1 MAFAIVAQKRTT
13 DGRKTREQGLLPGV
27 VYGQGIQPISIAVPY
42 SVFDKLYNQ
51 AGEASLIDFS
61 VQGEDG
67 KPVKVLIQDVQRD
80 PVKGKMIH
88 VDLRQI
94 DMTIEMTAT
103 VELSFVGQSLAEK
116 ELGGT
121 LMKTLNTIAVR
132 CLPQD
137 LVNEVEVDLSVL
149 KTFDDV
155 IHISDLKLPAG
166 VVCSDNVDTV
176 VAKVSAPITEEQFKA
191 MEEQGPGTVEEV
203 KVESEEKKK
212 EKEAEAAA
220 AAEKA
225 E

>member
-1 MAFAIVAQKRTT
+1 MAFAIVAQKRTAN
-13 DGRKTREQGLLPGV
+13 GRKTREQGFLPGV
-27 VYGQGIQPISIAVPY
+27 VYGQGTESVSIAVPY
-42 SVFDKLYNQ
+42 SLFDKLYNQ
-51 AGEASLIDFS
+51 AGEASLIDFTFE
-61 VQGEDG
+61 GENG
-67 KPVKVLIQDVQRD
+67 KPVKVLIQDVQYD

-94 DMTIEMTAT
+94 NMNEEMTAT

-149 KTFDDV
+149 KTFNDV

-166 VVCSDNVDTV
+166 VVCSDNADTV
-176 VAKVSAPITEEQFKA
+176 VAKVSAPISEEEFKA
-191 MEEQGPGTVEEV
+191 MEEQGPGSIEEI

-212 EKEAEAAA
+212 EAEAAA
-220 AAEKA
+220 AAAEKT